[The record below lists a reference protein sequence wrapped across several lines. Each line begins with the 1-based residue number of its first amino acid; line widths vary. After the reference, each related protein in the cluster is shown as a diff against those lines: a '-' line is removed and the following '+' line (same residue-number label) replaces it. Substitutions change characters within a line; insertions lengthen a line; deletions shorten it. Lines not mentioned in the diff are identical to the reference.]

1 MNKEEAIRQFKS
13 MFPEDIEAV
22 VLTKESYDNYLGIKE
37 YENIQLKQKIEELE
51 EEIIDL
57 RADYGTKTQI
67 ERDLAIDKIKELE
80 LYEKCF
86 EIEQQRRK
94 KLQERVDKAIKY
106 IEEEKEEYE
115 KGKLLYKE
123 FGRELEQYA
132 KGQLVACKHIE
143 DILKG
148 EE

>member
-1 MNKEEAIRQFKS
+1 MNKEEALKQFKS

-57 RADYGTKTQI
+57 RADYGTKVQI
-67 ERDLAIDKIKELE
+67 ERDLFQDAYLEKKE
-80 LYEKCF
+80 
-86 EIEQQRRK
+86 II
-94 KLQERVDKAIKY
+94 DKAIEY
-106 IEEEKEEYE
+106 IENKS
-115 KGKLLYKE
+115 LYKE
-123 FGRELEQYA
+123 VVDYDYEENPIYVGANDEEAREDLLE
-132 KGQLVACKHIE
+132 
-143 DILKG
+143 ILKG